1 MFSWDIIPNWSKI
14 KVNRMEEILRVK
26 FQDVELRKKLLDTG
40 ESILIEDSKTDSFWG
55 IGKKIS
61 KITKDFR

>member
-1 MFSWDIIPNWSKI
+1 MFSWDIVSNWSKI

-40 ESILIEDSKTDSFWG
+40 ESILIEDSKTDSFG
-55 IGKKIS
+55 ALEKRRAEIC
-61 KITKDFR
+61 